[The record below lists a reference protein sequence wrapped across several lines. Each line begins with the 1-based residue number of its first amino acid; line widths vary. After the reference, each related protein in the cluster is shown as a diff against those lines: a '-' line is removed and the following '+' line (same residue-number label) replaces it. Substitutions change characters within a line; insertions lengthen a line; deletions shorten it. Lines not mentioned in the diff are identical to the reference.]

1 VSSDVNVEVY
11 VAVGEKNLLAGR
23 MYPHRRR
30 GSESTSFV
38 YNDRY
43 LADPDAYALDP
54 GLPLVTGT
62 LHTPVGHA
70 LFGAF
75 SDSSPDRWGRTLIQR
90 AERARAKAAATAPR
104 SIGEIDLLLGVRDD
118 LRQGALRFRLNEQEP
133 FLATEESGV
142 PALTDLPALLDIAA
156 RAERDTANYEDL
168 KRLLRAGSSLG
179 GARPKAHVLDAAGRL
194 AIAKFPSSNS
204 DTWNVMA
211 WEKVALD
218 LARDAG
224 VTVSDSQLIRIG
236 DRNVLVVDRFDRHG
250 TGRIGYVS
258 AMTMLEASDGDL
270 RSYLEI
276 AEVIEERSTAATADL
291 GQLWRRMALSILIS
305 NTDDHLRNHGFLHER
320 GDSWRLSPAFDLN
333 PNPQPGSKDLSTAI
347 DYTDTRASVDT
358 LMSVAAYFRLDASD
372 ALEVLAEVTR
382 AVARWRTV
390 AKSHGLLQQDLDLME
405 PAFEH
410 AEGERGRALTKSR
423 SEKTS

>member
-1 VSSDVNVEVY
+1 VSDVEVY
-11 VAVGEKNLLAGR
+11 VAVGEQNLLAGR

-30 GSESTSFV
+30 GIESASFV

-62 LHTPVGHA
+62 LQTPVGRA

-75 SDSSPDRWGRTLIQR
+75 ADSSPDRWGRTLIQR

-104 SIGEIDLLLGVRDD
+104 AMSEVDLLLGVRDD
-118 LRQGALRFRLNEQEP
+118 LRQGALRFRLNEQGP

-142 PALTDLPALLDIAA
+142 PALTDLPVLLDIAA
-156 RAERDTANYEDL
+156 RAESDTADYEDL
-168 KRLLRAGSSLG
+168 KRLVRAGSSLG
-179 GARPKAHVLDAAGRL
+179 GARPKAHVLDAAGRV
-194 AIAKFPSSNS
+194 AIAKFPSDSS

-224 VTVSDSQLIRIG
+224 VTVPDSRLTRIG
-236 DRNVLVVDRFDRHG
+236 NRNVLVVDRFDRRG
-250 TGRIGYVS
+250 TARIGYAS
-258 AMTMLEASDGDL
+258 AMTMLEASDGDQ

-276 AEVIEERSTAATADL
+276 AEVIEQRSTAVAAEL
-291 GQLWRRMALSILIS
+291 RQLWRRIAFSILIS

-320 GDSWRLSPAFDLN
+320 GDSWMLSPAFDL
-333 PNPQPGSKDLSTAI
+333 NPQPGSKDLSTAI
-347 DYTDTRASVDT
+347 DYTDTRASVDA
-358 LMSVAAYFRLDASD
+358 LMSVAAYFRLEASG

-382 AVARWRTV
+382 AVTRWRTV
-390 AKSHGLLQQDLDLME
+390 AKSHGLMQQDLDAME

-410 AEGERGRALTKSR
+410 AEGERARALTKIRPAR
-423 SEKTS
+423 SS